1 MVEILFYNNSQDKQ
15 IINKSL
21 NDATSL
27 SGLFIHPFN
36 VINPVIVIRSNTPV
50 TFNYCFIPSLNRY
63 YFVESIT
70 IQTANTYQISLN
82 IDVLQTYA
90 QEILN
95 STGTI
100 LTRENAN
107 KFISSRE
114 TIYDIRPHFVK
125 IELENPFDKT
135 GQILLIT
142 IKGNK

>member
-1 MVEILFYNNSQDKQ
+1 MIEILFYNNSQDKQ
-15 IINKSL
+15 TINKTL

-27 SGLFIHPFN
+27 SGLFIQPFN
-36 VINPVIVIRSNTPV
+36 IINPVIVIRSNTPV
-50 TFNYCFIPSLNRY
+50 TFNYCFVPSLNRY

-70 IQTANTYQISLN
+70 VQTANTYQISLSV
-82 IDVLQTYA
+82 DVLQTYA

-114 TIYDIRPHFVK
+114 TIFDVRPNFVK
-125 IELENPFDKT
+125 LELQKPFDET
-135 GQILLIT
+135 GEILLVT
-142 IKGNK
+142 VKGNK